1 MGSGKNVVLL
11 FAAILGVIACGIAV
25 VVFLLGA
32 KLMSRKDVGYISDA
46 VAIALVTFAGFAFHG
61 ETDASI
67 LPRFL
72 LSYVPL
78 TVAWFIIA
86 PLLGLYQPEIT
97 SNPKQL
103 WRPALAMIFA
113 APLAALLARQHP
125 RLDGDSRFCKRPRRH
140 LRVGDGRLAGD
151 CNSFKPQ
158 RSRSSLRK
166 KLCALR
172 VTSTSSVQ
180 VLAVNYSQ

>member
-1 MGSGKNVVLL
+1 MSKKML
-11 FAAILGVIACGIAV
+11 F
-25 VVFLLGA
+25 
-32 KLMSRKDVGYISDA
+32 ISDA

-113 APLAALLARQHP
+113 APLAAL
-125 RLDGDSRFCKRPRRH
+125 SRANILGSMVIPVF
-140 LRVGDGRLAGD
+140 A
-151 CNSFKPQ
+151 N
-158 RSRSSLRK
+158 
-166 KLCALR
+166 
-172 VTSTSSVQ
+172 
-180 VLAVNYSQ
+180 VLAATSALGMAVWRGIYLFMKTKRADT

>member
-1 MGSGKNVVLL
+1 MSKKML
-11 FAAILGVIACGIAV
+11 F
-25 VVFLLGA
+25 
-32 KLMSRKDVGYISDA
+32 ISDA

-78 TVAWFIIA
+78 TIAWFIIA
-86 PLLGLYQPEIT
+86 PLLGLYQPEII

-113 APLAALLARQHP
+113 APLAALVRANILGSMVIPVFA
-125 RLDGDSRFCKRPRRH
+125 
-140 LRVGDGRLAGD
+140 
-151 CNSFKPQ
+151 N
-158 RSRSSLRK
+158 
-166 KLCALR
+166 
-172 VTSTSSVQ
+172 
-180 VLAVNYSQ
+180 VLAATSALGMAVWRGIYLFMKTKRADT